1 MRSFQQLAYSKKIQN
16 ADELQQRIIKEL
28 ERLEQRLIDN
38 AVKL

>member
-1 MRSFQQLAYSKKIQN
+1 MRSIQQLVYSKKIQN